1 MNQKGIEFSVQMTVK
16 EVYKYTLYHVYNGFS
31 GRFGL
36 IVSIAALVILVVNF
50 SEIDDRTKTIFIIL
64 GLWFT
69 VLEPLM
75 ALSRVKLQVKRNKAY
90 QQPLNYRVDE
100 NGITVSQNEQSQSI
114 GWDKLMKIVETQSQF
129 LVYSSRIHSF
139 IFPKSMMGGQEDA
152 MRALILEYTKDTD
165 AVLNSRIKRLGKKMT
180 SQNN

>member
-1 MNQKGIEFSVQMTVK
+1 MNQNGIEFSVQMTVK
-16 EVYKYTLYHVYNGFS
+16 EVYKYTMYHVYSGFS

-36 IVSIAALVILVVNF
+36 IVSIAALLMLIINF
-50 SEIDDRTKTIFIIL
+50 SNIDDKTKTVLIIL

-75 ALSRVKLQVKRNKAY
+75 ALSRVKLQVKRNKTY

-100 NGITVSQNEQSQSI
+100 NGITVSQNEQSQSV
-114 GWDKLMKIVETQSQF
+114 GWDRLVKIVETPSQF

-139 IFPKSMMGGQEDA
+139 VFPKNMMECQEDA
-152 MRALILEYTKDTD
+152 MRALVMEHTKKTNT
-165 AVLNSRIKRLGKKMT
+165 VINGRLKRMAKKT
-180 SQNN
+180 AL